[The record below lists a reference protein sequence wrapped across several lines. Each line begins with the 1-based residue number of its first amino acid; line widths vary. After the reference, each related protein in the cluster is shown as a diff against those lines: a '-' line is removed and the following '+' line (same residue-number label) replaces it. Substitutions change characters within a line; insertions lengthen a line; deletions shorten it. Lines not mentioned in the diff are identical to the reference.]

1 MKREIIIG
9 IVLLF
14 FSFLFLVPF
23 PAVAQP
29 IEDELYLI
37 TPVSKDVHDPALKA
51 FAAYAKKKWN
61 LEVKTSAIPK
71 GTPVAYGQILEWNGK
86 PQADVFWG
94 GEGTLFDSLAA
105 KGLLEPAAVPPKMW
119 DEIPSTIGKPVG
131 LPLKDPKKFW
141 VGTTL
146 EPYGLIY
153 QPKLLK
159 RTGVQIKGWND
170 LLNPKLKG
178 QIAQCT
184 PDRSSSSHASYEVI
198 LQSHGWEKGWDWLK
212 KLAANTGIF
221 TARSR
226 DVPNVVSKGEFAV
239 GFAVPSYMAFAEV
252 LAGYDVMFVYPKDAY
267 VTPEPIAVL
276 QGAPHPKAAHAF
288 VEFLLT
294 GEGQKIFMERGLYA
308 ITPKYKVQGAPG
320 SSAEKAVQFTG
331 GMRSFFDIPVGNVY
345 DPEIAGKEKRIQEVN
360 SYFRKEIAE
369 KHKDIVKGK

>member
-1 MKREIIIG
+1 MKRIIIVLT
-9 IVLLF
+9 VLLMGF
-14 FSFLFLVPF
+14 LCFGGISFGQ
-23 PAVAQP
+23 A
-29 IEDELYLI
+29 IENEFYLI

-51 FAAYAKKKWN
+51 FAAYVKKKYN
-61 LEVKTSAIPK
+61 VDLKTSAMPQ
-71 GTPVAYGQILEWNGK
+71 GTPVAYGQILEWRGK

-94 GEGTLFDSLAA
+94 GEGTLFDNLAA
-105 KGLLEPAAVPPKMW
+105 QGLLDAIQLPKAMW
-119 DEIPSTIGKPVG
+119 DEIPATIGKPIG
-131 LPLKDPKKFW
+131 LPLKDDKKFW

-153 QPKLLK
+153 QPKLLQ
-159 RTGVQIKGWND
+159 RLGVTIKDWDD

-198 LQSHGWEKGWDWLK
+198 LAMYGWEKGWGWLT

-252 LAGYDVMFVYPKDAY
+252 LGGYNVKFVYPKNAY
-267 VTPEPIAVL
+267 VTPEPMAVL
-276 QGAPHPKAAHAF
+276 KGAPHPKAGHAF
-288 VEFLLT
+288 IEFLLT
-294 GEGQKIFMERGLYA
+294 EEGQRVFMERGLYP
-308 ITPKYKVQGAPG
+308 ITSKYKVQGAPG
-320 SSAEKAVQFTG
+320 SNAEKAVEFTAG
-331 GMRSFFDIPVGNVY
+331 IRSFYDIQVGNVY
-345 DPEIAGKEKRIQEVN
+345 NEKVAGEKKRIEEVN
-360 SYFRKEIAE
+360 AYFRKEIAE